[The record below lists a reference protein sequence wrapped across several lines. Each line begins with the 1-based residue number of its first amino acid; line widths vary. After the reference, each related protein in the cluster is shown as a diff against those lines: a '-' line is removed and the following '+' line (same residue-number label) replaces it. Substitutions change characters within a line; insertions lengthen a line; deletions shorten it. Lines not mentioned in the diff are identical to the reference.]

1 MLHLQYMFNYVILGT
16 EELELKLDINTAN
29 IGELC
34 KLPGVGSALAERIIA
49 TRPFV
54 DLDDLTRVS
63 GLGSVFVKKLIPYIV
78 DPFAVESDES
88 FESDEIVPDVEDE
101 DLPEVDSFAIESDES
116 FKSDEIV
123 PDVEDEDL
131 PEDEELFSEEE
142 SEVSPT
148 LSVIPASI
156 NRREVLMMVI
166 GGSFLALLL
175 ALIFT
180 FSILSGLNGGNLRF
194 SSRAEINN
202 IGNQLDGINTQLTIL
217 EDDISGLR
225 TRLDNLEMLGKRIS
239 TVENTLETLNEE
251 FEILQI
257 QNDDVQTLMKSL
269 RDLLLEIFPPT
280 EATQ

>member
-1 MLHLQYMFNYVILGT
+1 MT

>member
-1 MLHLQYMFNYVILGT
+1 MT

-29 IGELC
+29 IDELC
-34 KLPGVGSALAERIIA
+34 KLPGVGPALAERISAI
-49 TRPFV
+49 RPFV

-63 GLGSVFVKKLIPYIV
+63 GLGAVFIKKLTPYIE
-78 DPFAVESDES
+78 DSFAVESDES
-88 FESDEIVPDVEDE
+88 FESDEIVPEVENE
-101 DLPEVDSFAIESDES
+101 DLPV
-116 FKSDEIV
+116 V
-123 PDVEDEDL
+123 
-131 PEDEELFSEEE
+131 EELFSEDD

-148 LSVIPASI
+148 LGEKSASI
-156 NRREVLMMVI
+156 NRRQVLMMVI

-202 IGNQLDGINTQLTIL
+202 LGNQLDGINTQLTIF
-217 EDDISGLR
+217 EDDIAGLR

-251 FEILQI
+251 FEILQT

-269 RDLLLEIFPPT
+269 RDLLLEIYPPT
-280 EATQ
+280 EATE